1 VVGWKSKNNINRQNL
16 TTSMCVFCHSA
27 VQVEDVDLMPQ
38 EEIDEAP
45 ALNPMSKE
53 ALNNCWVRKFI

>member
-1 VVGWKSKNNINRQNL
+1 
-16 TTSMCVFCHSA
+16 MCVFCHSA